1 MSLQANFTNFKVS
14 SARLYTWA
22 AALVAILL
30 ALAAP
35 FILLTTGGRS
45 LASLSWVLWVVLPL
59 ILLVTVLA
67 GVSVF
72 LHVSHHAADISI
84 SPDRRGA
91 EREL

>member
-1 MSLQANFTNFKVS
+1 MSIQANFSNFKAS
-14 SARLYTWA
+14 SAWLYTWPT
-22 AALVAILL
+22 ALVAILL

-35 FILLTTGGRS
+35 FILLTTGGRG
-45 LASLSWVLWVVLPL
+45 LASLSWVIWVSLPL
-59 ILLVTVLA
+59 LLLATILA

-72 LHVSHHAADISI
+72 LLGSHQADDNSI